1 MGKRNKKT
9 EPTDQKTYLRSD
21 EEERRTSR
29 EEEEEERRTSREE
42 EEDRR
47 TSREEEEEMRK
58 SREEE
63 VKQTIETVRLRGR
76 NAQEKGRTPYG
87 QWGGIVIR
95 PRIERTEAESTARR
109 AH

>member
-9 EPTDQKTYLRSD
+9 EPTDQKTYLRSE

-29 EEEEEERRTSREE
+29 EEEEER
-42 EEDRR
+42 
-47 TSREEEEEMRK
+47 RK

>member
-9 EPTDQKTYLRSD
+9 EPTDQKTYLRSE
-21 EEERRTSR
+21 EEERGTSR
-29 EEEEEERRTSREE
+29 EEEEEERRT
-42 EEDRR
+42 
-47 TSREEEEEMRK
+47 